1 MVPFVDDLRR
11 GLEACQIGKER
22 LLVAVSG
29 GADSVALLLGLHQL
43 ASQSSIELVVVHFN
57 HQLRGADSDAD
68 AAWVVELAKALGLPC
83 EVGVATDSTL
93 TANSSALEETARKLR
108 YRFFDDV
115 ATKLGCRTIAL
126 AHTANDQV
134 ETVLHHLFRGT
145 GMAGLRGML
154 RVRQSEAG
162 HQLVR
167 PILHIPRVSVEVF
180 LLDRGQTFRT
190 DQTNIDTSLTRNRIR
205 HVLLPMLRDQINPQ
219 VDAAICRLAEQA
231 GEIDQFLREEAN
243 RLLDVCLRD
252 VQPET
257 CRLDVAE
264 LANRPK
270 HLIRQTFRELW
281 SRQGWPLQAMGFDQW
296 NRLVTV
302 LYTRET
308 ITLPDR
314 IEVRFH
320 TDRLL
325 VLRRI

>member
-1 MVPFVDDLRR
+1 MVPFVVDLRR
-11 GLEACQIGKER
+11 GLEGCQIGNER

-43 ASQSSIELVVVHFN
+43 ASENSLELVVVHYN
-57 HQLRGADSDAD
+57 HQLRGRASEED
-68 AAWVVELAKALGLPC
+68 AAWVAELAKALAIPC
-83 EVGVATDSTL
+83 EIGLANDSTL

-126 AHTANDQV
+126 AHTADDQV

-162 HQLVR
+162 HRLVR
-167 PILHIPRVSVEVF
+167 PMLQVARVSVEAF
-180 LLDRGQTFRT
+180 LLERGQAFRT
-190 DQTNIDTSLTRNRIR
+190 DQTNVDISLTRNRIR

-219 VDAAICRLAEQA
+219 VDAAIGRLAEQA
-231 GEIDQFLREEAN
+231 GEIDEFLREEAN
-243 RLLDVCLRD
+243 HLLDVCLRD
-252 VQPET
+252 VQTDT
-257 CRLDVAE
+257 CRLDVIE

-270 HLIRQTFRELW
+270 HLIRQMFRELW
-281 SRQGWPLQAMGFDQW
+281 SRQGWPLQAMGFEQW

-302 LYTRET
+302 LHTRET